1 MSIGALAYRLGL
13 EGDRTTRRAA
23 VPVASQPMRKVLI
36 GVAIFLVAGLV
47 VDVVALGVASK
58 NLRQQISANV
68 PHTGATHGRVRSF
81 PFIGRFIVFG
91 TISEVEASVDGVDAG
106 PVHFENI
113 TAKLHG
119 IKIDRG
125 ALVHRKARL
134 QNISSGTVSAE
145 ISDTELSRLIGQTI
159 KFTPGKASLTIHGF
173 TINAK
178 IEVQNGALK
187 FGGLGLPGGLGGG
200 LGGGLNIPGGL
211 SIPGLSLPIPRAPL
225 LPCSTQS
232 ADVIQGRIRV
242 SCTITQIPKELF
254 KTDLLSLGG

>member
-1 MSIGALAYRLGL
+1 
-13 EGDRTTRRAA
+13 
-23 VPVASQPMRKVLI
+23 VRKVLI
-36 GVAIFLVAGLV
+36 AVAIVVVAGLV

-58 NLRQQISANV
+58 NLRQQISAHV
-68 PHTGATHGRVRSF
+68 PHSGATRGRVRSF

-106 PVHFENI
+106 PVHFENV

-173 TINAK
+173 TVNATLQ
-178 IEVQNGALK
+178 VANGVVN
-187 FGGLGLPGGLGGG
+187 FGGFGLPGGLGGG
-200 LGGGLNIPGGL
+200 LKIPGGL

-232 ADVIQGRIRV
+232 AEAEQGRLRV

>member
-1 MSIGALAYRLGL
+1 
-13 EGDRTTRRAA
+13 
-23 VPVASQPMRKVLI
+23 MRKLVI
-36 GVAIFLVAGLV
+36 AVAIVLVAGLV

-68 PHTGATHGRVRSF
+68 PHTGATRGRVRSF

-106 PVHFENI
+106 PVHFEKI

-125 ALVHRKARL
+125 ALLHRKARL
-134 QNISSGTVSAE
+134 QDIKAGTVSAE
-145 ISDTELSRLIGQTI
+145 ISDTELSRILGQTI

-178 IEVQNGALK
+178 IEVQNGVVK
-187 FGGLGLPGGLGGG
+187 FGGLGLPGG

-232 ADVIQGRIRV
+232 GEVIQGRLRV

-254 KTDLLSLGG
+254 KIDLLSLGG

>member
-1 MSIGALAYRLGL
+1 VTRGAVL
-13 EGDRTTRRAA
+13 
-23 VPVASQPMRKVLI
+23 PVASATVRKLVI
-36 GVAIFLVAGLV
+36 AVAIVLVAGLV

-125 ALVHRKARL
+125 ALLHRKARL
-134 QNISSGTVSAE
+134 QGINAGTVSAE
-145 ISDTELSRLIGQTI
+145 ISDTELSRIMGQTI
-159 KFTPGKASLTIHGF
+159 KFTPGKASLTLHGF
-173 TINAK
+173 TITANV
-178 IEVQNGALK
+178 EVQNGALK
-187 FGGLGLPGGLGGG
+187 FGGLGLPGG

-232 ADVIQGRIRV
+232 AKVIQGRIRV